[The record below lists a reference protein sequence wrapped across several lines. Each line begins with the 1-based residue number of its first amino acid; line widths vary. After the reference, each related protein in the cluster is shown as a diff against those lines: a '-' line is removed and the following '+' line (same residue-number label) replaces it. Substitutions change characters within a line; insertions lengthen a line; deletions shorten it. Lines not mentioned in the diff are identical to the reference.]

1 MQASASTTAT
11 PHSAATGLIR
21 SIGARVT
28 APRVAVLDV
37 LLQARRALTHGEI
50 EGRAGG
56 IDRVTVYRVLDWL
69 TQSGIAHRISGT
81 DRVWRFNA
89 AAPHRADGHA
99 HFQCNCCGT
108 VICLDQRADR
118 YRLRLPA
125 GYRQEQV
132 ELTIHGRCVNCG
144 PAVAKQRAQ
153 RRHDAPHRRTLSK

>member
-1 MQASASTTAT
+1 MPSSTAT
-11 PHSAATGLIR
+11 AAAPRSAATGLIR

-28 APRVAVLDV
+28 APRVAVLAV

-50 EGRAGG
+50 ERRAGG

-118 YRLRLPA
+118 YRPRLPA

-153 RRHDAPHRRTLSK
+153 RRYDTPHRRALSK